1 MEHQVVVEPLTK
13 QSVPTCDLKAPGK
26 DEIANSVPQESLDRE
41 KEIKEIAEIL
51 LLCPETFLELQALY
65 GSEVAKAA
73 CRLLP
78 MATIDKIRESI
89 EQRHKSISPMKP
101 IKDLEVDRTALTC
114 DVAEIPLEVGDTVKL
129 YSESENLLI
138 SPKSMGKIIE
148 IEQKGQRIKVLVQWE
163 DGKQSE
169 YFGEDRVK
177 TTGSYFIDIKE
188 IRKMICKEGKYYAA
202 TL

>member
-1 MEHQVVVEPLTK
+1 
-13 QSVPTCDLKAPGK
+13 
-26 DEIANSVPQESLDRE
+26 
-41 KEIKEIAEIL
+41 
-51 LLCPETFLELQALY
+51 
-65 GSEVAKAA
+65 
-73 CRLLP
+73 
-78 MATIDKIRESI
+78 
-89 EQRHKSISPMKP
+89 
-101 IKDLEVDRTALTC
+101 
-114 DVAEIPLEVGDTVKL
+114 
-129 YSESENLLI
+129 
-138 SPKSMGKIIE
+138 MGKIIE